1 MLRTAA
7 AKIAWV
13 GRTAAMVFC
22 LALVSLPA
30 ITSTPAEAASSAKDG
45 RIVFTSDRTMGPGVH
60 NPTGD
65 FEIFTVDRNSKNP
78 KQLTFNTVIDEYPA
92 YSPDG
97 KHIAF
102 STDRDGN
109 DEVYEMKANGSNPT
123 NLTNHPLN
131 DLQSAYSPDGEH
143 IAFTSRRDGNY
154 EVYEMRADG
163 SDQTNLTNDPSHD
176 YGPAYSPDGKR
187 IAFVSIRDTNEEVY
201 EMRTDGSDQTN
212 LTNAPASYDYE
223 PAWHP
228 G

>member
-1 MLRTAA
+1 MLGTAA

-13 GRTAAMVFC
+13 ARIAAMVFC

-30 ITSTPAEAASSAKDG
+30 MTSTPAEAASSAKDSS
-45 RIVFTSDRTMGPGVH
+45 IVFTSDRTMGPGVY

-65 FEIFTVDRNSKNP
+65 FEIFIVDRNSKNP
-78 KQLTFNTVIDEYPA
+78 KQLTFNTVTDEYPA

-109 DEVYEMKANGSNPT
+109 DEVYEMRANGSNP
-123 NLTNHPLN
+123 
-131 DLQSAYSPDGEH
+131 
-143 IAFTSRRDGNY
+143 
-154 EVYEMRADG
+154 
-163 SDQTNLTNDPSHD
+163 
-176 YGPAYSPDGKR
+176 
-187 IAFVSIRDTNEEVY
+187 
-201 EMRTDGSDQTN
+201 TN